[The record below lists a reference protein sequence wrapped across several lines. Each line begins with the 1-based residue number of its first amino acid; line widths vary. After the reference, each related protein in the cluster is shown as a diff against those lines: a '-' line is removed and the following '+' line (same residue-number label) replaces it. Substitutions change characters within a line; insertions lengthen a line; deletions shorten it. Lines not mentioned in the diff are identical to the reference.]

1 MYFLCQIFR
10 IHKLICS
17 PFSWVLS
24 GEKIYR
30 YMVNQI
36 FELKFHC
43 RMYLFYMD
51 VSENK
56 RFSSSFSAS
65 SRKIFFYDLKFCFF
79 QQNLLMTTCFSFAF
93 NYITKYEQ
101 QSIGLQWDNVCI
113 IKNIFFALFF
123 INYSLLCN
131 ILNITDAYFANWGW
145 YFQLFLLLSV
155 PIIWC
160 NALHWNWSASFIL

>member
-30 YMVNQI
+30 YMVNQT

-79 QQNLLMTTCFSFAF
+79 PTESVDDNLFQFCIQLHYKVRTTEYWLTMGQRMYLFVF
-93 NYITKYEQ
+93 
-101 QSIGLQWDNVCI
+101 
-113 IKNIFFALFF
+113 IKKNNSVLFF
-123 INYSLLCN
+123 KNYMQYS
-131 ILNITDAYFANWGW
+131 
-145 YFQLFLLLSV
+145 
-155 PIIWC
+155 
-160 NALHWNWSASFIL
+160 